1 MFRLRVLGLRK
12 LVWLPCLLSGIALF
26 LAISGVAQSTRG
38 VLAGTVTD
46 ATGAV
51 VPGAVIVALNPV
63 TGVSSRAVSTSSG
76 SYRFP
81 ELAVGAY
88 TVTTTAAGFEVAS
101 ATGVQ
106 VTINSVTSLNVTLKI
121 GSQADT
127 VTVDASGLRV
137 ETQSSDISGTVSNKQ
152 IEDLP
157 LSLSLGVG
165 GMRSPE
171 TFVFLLPGT
180 TGPGSGTSGNTSN
193 GVFFSRLS
201 GGQAY
206 GAEVLLDGASIQRS
220 ENGSSFDETSPS
232 IEALQE
238 FKVTTSTPSAEF
250 GRSTSGIES
259 FAVKSGTNSFHGTG
273 YAIVKNRVFDANSWC
288 NDGYKVADCI
298 GVSEIACQYS
308 KPQDSKY
315 DYGGTFSGPVRI
327 PKFYNGKDRSFFLFA
342 WEKYQLHLGAVSTS
356 TLPTAAERGGDFSD
370 VLGGP
375 IPGGTPYP
383 GISYNVFVNPCTG
396 KPVLYNQ
403 IFDPSTSMQ
412 IGTSGVFCRQP
423 YANNAIPTSA
433 FSPTAQKLFAGLP
446 LPNQAPTSTD
456 VSGYTNN
463 FSYASS
469 QPITNVTYTIR
480 IDQNLSDKSKVF
492 ATYSTRQNF
501 KLTGAPDLP
510 EPFNNNGFVQTFTTH
525 YTRGGWDYTF
535 GPNLLNHLN
544 LGYNRTNS
552 INLSPTLGSK
562 LTAASVGLAN
572 DYSTFYPVIQFPS
585 PDQPSTLGQQQN
597 GQNIDN
603 GIRANDSVNWQKGR
617 NSFKFGID
625 VRFQQYSVID
635 YNQDTLN
642 FYRDQTA
649 GVNNSCCGSGN
660 PFASFLIGEVGN
672 GYQAVFND
680 HPRWNSH
687 YIAGYFED
695 DVKVNSNL
703 TLNLG
708 VRYDVDSPRH
718 EGLNRTS
725 ELSLTAPDAA
735 AGGLPGALVFGTN
748 CNCDSSWTSTWY
760 KDIAPRIG
768 FAYSLPG
775 TGGKAALRGGF
786 ATIYGPLQ
794 YNDFGGSMA
803 FGYNQNR
810 SFSAVQ
816 SAAAGTGGAFTPAF
830 RLDSSSV
837 ADPTNSS
844 VGFPNVSYAP
854 STDPTQLT
862 TPNGPGA
869 FDAVG
874 GEVIQ
879 KKNGRPSMT
888 NNWSLQLQDE
898 LAQDLLF
905 TIGYIGQVAQNL
917 RSGDLSNIN
926 NISTSAFGMGDLLD
940 NSKYFIP
947 EGGSNSGVTAP
958 YSTFQGAL
966 GQALRPFPQ
975 YDYIQGDCCL
985 ENLGHSSYNAMVVSL
1000 ARRFRDGFNLQ
1011 ASYTWSKTLTDADS
1025 TIPFSYVSGNQL
1037 EQAPGSSNLKLDK
1050 AVSVQNIPQT
1060 FSISYLYQF
1069 PFGKGRKFL
1078 NKGRVMDLA
1087 IGGWQVGGIQR
1098 YQSGQPIGFGC
1109 ATGIPFYQ
1117 NCITYTQGPA
1127 ASSNYG
1133 FASAAYRK
1141 NKNGP
1146 SFFNQQSWFKPAYRA
1161 PGTNGQGDAGVPMA
1175 QAAFV
1180 DQNREGTNWPR
1191 PYSLDCGDPNP
1202 RVNNFCSFTPFTF
1215 GNIPRETEAIT
1226 GPMYLAE
1233 DISLLKDFSITERI
1247 KFQLKGEAFDVFNRH
1262 RMGLPDLQPG
1272 DSSSNTGFGIPT
1284 YTDYGPRQMQVT
1296 GRISF

>member
-1 MFRLRVLGLRK
+1 MLRSGRLN
-12 LVWLPCLLSGIALF
+12 WLTCLLAGVALF
-26 LAISGVAQSTRG
+26 LAIPGMAQSTRG

-46 ATGAV
+46 STGAV
-51 VPGAVIVALNPV
+51 VPGAVVIALDSA
-63 TGVSSRAVSTSSG
+63 TGVSNRSVSTSSG

-81 ELAVGAY
+81 ELAVGVY
-88 TVTTTAAGFEVAS
+88 TVTTTASGFEVAS

-106 VTINSVTSLNVTLKI
+106 VTINSVTSLNVMLKV

-137 ETQSSDISGTVSNKQ
+137 EAQSSDISGTISNKQ

-157 LSLSLGVG
+157 LSLASGVG
-165 GMRSPE
+165 GLRSPE

-180 TGPGSGTSGNTSN
+180 TGPGSGTSGNTGN

-259 FAVKSGTNSFHGTG
+259 FTVKSGTNAFHGTG
-273 YAIVKNRVFDANSWC
+273 YAIVKNRVFDANNWF
-288 NDGYKVADCI
+288 NNGYAATQCVGVPEVACT
-298 GVSEIACQYS
+298 YS

-315 DYGGTFSGPVRI
+315 NYGGTFSGPVRI
-327 PKFYNGKDRSFFLFA
+327 PKLYNGRDRTFFLFA
-342 WEKYQLHLGAVSTS
+342 WEKYQLHLGGVTQSTV
-356 TLPTAAERGGDFSD
+356 PTAAERMGNFGD
-370 VLGGP
+370 VLGAP
-375 IPGGTPYP
+375 VPGGTPYP
-383 GISYNVFVNPCTG
+383 GVSYNVLLNPCTG

-403 IFDPSTSMQ
+403 IFDPSTGTQ
-412 IGTSGVFCRQP
+412 ISPGIFCRQP
-423 YANNAIPTSA
+423 FANNTIPSAA
-433 FSPTAQKLFAGLP
+433 FSATAQKLFAGLP

-456 VSGYTNN
+456 VFGYTNN
-463 FSYASS
+463 YSYSASA
-469 QPITNVTYTIR
+469 PNTNVTYTIR
-480 IDQNLSDKSKVF
+480 IDQNLSEKSKIF

-501 KLTGAPDLP
+501 KLTAPADFP

-525 YTRGGWDYTF
+525 YTRAGWDYTF
-535 GPNLLNHLN
+535 SPNLLNHLN
-544 LGYNRTNS
+544 VGYNRTNS

-562 LTAASVGLAN
+562 LTAATAGLAN
-572 DYSTFYPVIQFPS
+572 DYSTFYPVIAFPS
-585 PDQPSTLGQQQN
+585 PDAPSTLGQQQN

-603 GIRANDSVNWQKGR
+603 GIRANDSVSWQKGR

-625 VRFQQYSVID
+625 VRFQQYSVIN

-649 GVNNSCCGSGN
+649 GVSNSCCGSGN
-660 PFASFLIGEVGN
+660 PFASFLLGEVGN
-672 GYQAVFND
+672 GSQAVFND

-687 YIAGYFED
+687 YLAGFVED
-695 DVKVNSNL
+695 DVKVSSNL
-703 TLNLG
+703 TVNLG
-708 VRYDVDSPRH
+708 LRYDVDSPRH

-725 ELSLTAPDAA
+725 ELSLTAPDSA
-735 AGGLPGALVFGTN
+735 AGGLPGALVFGTT
-748 CNCDSSWTSTWY
+748 CHCDSSWTSTWF
-760 KDIAPRIG
+760 KDVAPRLG
-768 FAYSLPG
+768 FAYVLPG
-775 TGGKAALRGGF
+775 TAGKAALRGGF

-794 YNDFGGSMA
+794 YNDFGGAMA

-810 SFSAVQ
+810 DFYQGQTAT
-816 SAAAGTGGAFTPAF
+816 TGGAFTPAF
-830 RLDSSSV
+830 RLDSGSL
-837 ADPTNSS
+837 ADPTNST
-844 VGFPNVSYAP
+844 VGYPSVSYAA

-862 TPNGPGA
+862 APNGPGS

-888 NNWSLQLQDE
+888 SNWSLQLQDE

-905 TIGYIGQVAQNL
+905 TVGYIGQVAQNL

-926 NISTSAFGMGDLLD
+926 NIPTSDFALGDRLN
-940 NSKYFIP
+940 NSQYFIP
-947 EGGSNSGVTAP
+947 QGGSNYGVKAP
-958 YSTFQGAL
+958 YSSFEGNL
-966 GQALRPFPQ
+966 GQAIRPFPQ
-975 YDYIQGDCCL
+975 YDFIQGDCCL

-1037 EQAPGSSNLKLDK
+1037 EQAPGSGNLKLDK
-1050 AVSVQNIPQT
+1050 AISVQNIPQT

-1078 NKGRVMDLA
+1078 NNSRAMDLI

-1109 ATGIPFYQ
+1109 ASGIPYYQ

-1127 ASSNYG
+1127 ASSNGG

-1146 SFFNQQSWFKPAYRA
+1146 SFFNQESWFKPAFRPTSA
-1161 PGTNGQGDAGVPMA
+1161 SNGPLPLE

-1180 DQNREGTNWPR
+1180 DQNAEGVAGQARPQVLCGPPGSNNYCSLA
-1191 PYSLDCGDPNP
+1191 PYS
-1202 RVNNFCSFTPFTF
+1202 F
-1215 GNIPRETEAIT
+1215 GNLPRETEAIT

-1233 DISLLKDFSITERI
+1233 DVSLLKDFSITERV

-1272 DSSSNTGFGIPT
+1272 DSTQNTGFGIPT
-1284 YTDYGPRQMQVT
+1284 FTDYGPRNMQVT